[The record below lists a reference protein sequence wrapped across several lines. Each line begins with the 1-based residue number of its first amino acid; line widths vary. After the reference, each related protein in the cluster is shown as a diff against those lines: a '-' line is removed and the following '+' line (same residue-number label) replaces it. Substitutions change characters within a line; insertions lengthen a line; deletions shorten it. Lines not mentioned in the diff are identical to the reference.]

1 MNYKNLTITFADD
14 ETAYF
19 EQVDE
24 LAVAMNGFLVVS
36 MGDQRFY
43 YNFDSITSYSFKEV
57 TDEEQPSPRDNLHVI
72 N

>member
-43 YNFDSITSYSFKEV
+43 YNFDSIIIFAV
-57 TDEEQPSPRDNLHVI
+57 
-72 N
+72 